1 MRRSWVIRMNS
12 VIDLRSYV
20 SASNTRLLVMVDLQ
34 ERNYDKLAKDRASDL
49 ARSMENCTLAIRHAR
64 SLGLPIAFTRQAG
77 HPGWIERP
85 AQAAWISGFEPKR
98 SDMVFERQQP
108 SCYTNQLF
116 EDTVSRVGGFA
127 IAGLVA
133 EETCL
138 ATAIDAS
145 HRGHRVTFLSD
156 ASASRG
162 RNAVDAGA
170 VHLVTTKA
178 IELFADIATTRHW
191 LLATSPRTLK
201 GHRYG

>member
-1 MRRSWVIRMNS
+1 
-12 VIDLRSYV
+12 
-20 SASNTRLLVMVDLQ
+20 
-34 ERNYDKLAKDRASDL
+34 
-49 ARSMENCTLAIRHAR
+49 MENCTLAIRHAR

-108 SCYTNQLF
+108 SCYSNQLF
-116 EDTVSRVGGFA
+116 SNVVSQVGSFA

-133 EETCL
+133 EQTCL

-156 ASASRG
+156 ASVSRG
-162 RNAVDAGA
+162 RHDADARA
-170 VHLVTTKA
+170 VHVVTTKA
-178 IELFADIATTRHW
+178 IELFADTVTTRDW
-191 LLATSPRTLK
+191 LVATSPRTPK
-201 GHRYG
+201 GHRHG